1 MSWNDWLLVPVVN
14 LESTEMKNLF
24 SSYQDHFLF
33 TDDSLGQIFERRLDR
48 DRPVPY
54 LVVDR
59 VTEFFFLFRF
69 VFWVDLTPPSLL
81 DFHGVY
87 LIIRQFLWLGHEGRV
102 TRRGLVSLK
111 FEKKKV

>member
-59 VTEFFFLFRF
+59 VTEFFFVSFRF
-69 VFWVDLTPPSLL
+69 LGWL
-81 DFHGVY
+81 D
-87 LIIRQFLWLGHEGRV
+87 
-102 TRRGLVSLK
+102 SA
-111 FEKKKV
+111 